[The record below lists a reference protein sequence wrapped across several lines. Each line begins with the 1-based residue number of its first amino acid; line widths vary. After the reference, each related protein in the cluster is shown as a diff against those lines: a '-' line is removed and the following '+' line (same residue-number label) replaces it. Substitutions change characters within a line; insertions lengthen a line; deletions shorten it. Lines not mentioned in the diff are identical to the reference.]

1 VRGARRAL
9 AGGAAAR
16 SASTVCS
23 AVTGDELG
31 ASGRGGGRD
40 GGRGLGRRRLRQGR
54 RARDEA
60 TPLAAGAS
68 CDGASRA
75 LADGAAARGT
85 GAVRGAVTGDELGT
99 SSRGG
104 GGDGSRGLG
113 GRCLRQGRGTRDEA
127 AALAAGACGH
137 RTSGTFADG
146 AADRSA
152 VRVCRARAGDELRSS
167 SDARKNGRGRHNG
180 D

>member
-1 VRGARRAL
+1 MQLQAQDHTADNFHSQRRPDAL
-9 AGGAAAR
+9 SNKLLQIILSIEAGEHEHALG
-16 SASTVCS
+16 
-23 AVTGDELG
+23 GDE
-31 ASGRGGGRD
+31 A
-40 GGRGLGRRRLRQGR
+40 
-54 RARDEA
+54 A
-60 TPLAAGAS
+60 TLSAGAS

-152 VRVCRARAGDELRSS
+152 VRVCRARAGDELCSS